1 MLHKSST
8 YSGNLKM
15 RIWNLLGSIVFIVYG
30 ILLSAYSVIILN
42 AIMIVLHAY
51 HIVVLLQEGDN
62 NASKC

>member
-1 MLHKSST
+1 
-8 YSGNLKM
+8 M